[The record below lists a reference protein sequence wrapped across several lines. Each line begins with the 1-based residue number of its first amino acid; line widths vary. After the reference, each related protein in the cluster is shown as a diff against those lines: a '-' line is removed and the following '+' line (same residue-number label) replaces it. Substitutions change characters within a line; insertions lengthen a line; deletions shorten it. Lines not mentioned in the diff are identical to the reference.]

1 MATFSPSLSNTQK
14 KERERDV
21 WTSQSAAWI
30 GRVADATTPSFFS
43 CCDCIAFVAAS
54 YIYIYILLLFA
65 TTFFCFTSRLEFPTD
80 LTCVCVPPAI
90 AIIPHTHAV
99 SFLLQR
105 LIKKFECRKGLY
117 SIYSAFCFFFFLYLW
132 LYWWAAFRRNKKYKG
147 LPKFSSLY
155 LSIWPMQQPQ
165 SVYIIMEAEFG
176 SSEKN
181 QNEIVGDLR
190 HKIVVCDLKLT
201 WFYQT
206 F

>member
-43 CCDCIAFVAAS
+43 CCDCIAFVAGL
-54 YIYIYILLLFA
+54 IYIYSSALCNHFFLFY
-65 TTFFCFTSRLEFPTD
+65 FSVGISNRLD
-80 LTCVCVPPAI
+80 LCVCSPSDRDHPT
-90 AIIPHTHAV
+90 HTHAV